1 MKERRMDE
9 ESRCSPSFF
18 ALTLSPWLFVGEN
31 KPQGTN
37 WTTRSS
43 RKAGFW
49 RKAKSEKQ
57 RAIGKEVLMQC
68 RTTQW
73 ILWAIAMV
81 VFLVLALSGRTRDL
95 GLAIAAV
102 AVLWYV
108 IVPAL
113 SSGRE

>member
-1 MKERRMDE
+1 MK
-9 ESRCSPSFF
+9 CQ
-18 ALTLSPWLFVGEN
+18 A
-31 KPQGTN
+31 
-37 WTTRSS
+37 
-43 RKAGFW
+43 
-49 RKAKSEKQ
+49 
-57 RAIGKEVLMQC
+57 
-68 RTTQW
+68 TQW
-73 ILWAIAMV
+73 ILWATAMI